1 MKKIYIYDFGSQYT
15 QLIARR
21 FRELG
26 YYAEILPFN
35 FEPPE
40 DAVAFVL
47 SGGPASVYE
56 DGAPLPPLS
65 VLKSGKPILGICYGL
80 QVIAHLLGGKVAPSQ
95 RKEYGPA
102 NLEVLKEDHLFKGL
116 PGSFRVWMSH
126 GDKVEEIPE
135 GFEVLAKTEGS
146 PYAAIFN
153 ERLRIFGVQFHPEVA
168 HTEFGERILRNFAEY
183 SGIERNWTTENIY
196 EEIVREIRERVKDE
210 GVILA
215 LSGGVDSTVLGKILE
230 RSLPREQL
238 NFVFVDTGLLRYG
251 EVERIKK
258 LFPYAHILNEK
269 ERFLSRLKGV
279 KDPEEKRK
287 IIGRTFIEVFERFAE
302 GLEKKPKFLAQGTL
316 YPDLIESRSVFGPSA
331 KIKTHHNVG
340 GLPENLKFE
349 LLEPFKFLFKDE
361 VRRIGRYMGLDEEII
376 NRHPFPGP
384 GLAVRII
391 GEVTEDRL
399 ERLRLADKI
408 VEEEMRRAG
417 LYDKVWQ
424 AFAVLIPV
432 KTVGVQGDY
441 RTEGEV
447 IAIRIIE
454 SVDGMTAH
462 WVKIPYDV
470 LEKMSE
476 RITGE
481 VRGINRVVYDI
492 TSKPPSTIEWE

>member
-56 DGAPLPPLS
+56 DRAPLPPLS
-65 VLKSGKPILGICYGL
+65 VLKSSKPILGICYGL

-102 NLEVLKEDHLFKGL
+102 NLEVLNEDHLFKGL
-116 PGSFRVWMSH
+116 PRTFRVWMSH
-126 GDKVEEIPE
+126 GDKVEEISE

-153 ERLRIFGVQFHPEVA
+153 EKLRIFGVQFHPEVA

-258 LFPYAHILNEK
+258 LFPYAHILNER

-287 IIGRTFIEVFERFAE
+287 IIGGTFIEVFESFAE
-302 GLEKKPKFLAQGTL
+302 GLEK
-316 YPDLIESRSVFGPSA
+316 
-331 KIKTHHNVG
+331 
-340 GLPENLKFE
+340 
-349 LLEPFKFLFKDE
+349 
-361 VRRIGRYMGLDEEII
+361 
-376 NRHPFPGP
+376 
-384 GLAVRII
+384 
-391 GEVTEDRL
+391 
-399 ERLRLADKI
+399 
-408 VEEEMRRAG
+408 
-417 LYDKVWQ
+417 
-424 AFAVLIPV
+424 
-432 KTVGVQGDY
+432 TV
-441 RTEGEV
+441 
-447 IAIRIIE
+447 
-454 SVDGMTAH
+454 
-462 WVKIPYDV
+462 
-470 LEKMSE
+470 
-476 RITGE
+476 
-481 VRGINRVVYDI
+481 
-492 TSKPPSTIEWE
+492 